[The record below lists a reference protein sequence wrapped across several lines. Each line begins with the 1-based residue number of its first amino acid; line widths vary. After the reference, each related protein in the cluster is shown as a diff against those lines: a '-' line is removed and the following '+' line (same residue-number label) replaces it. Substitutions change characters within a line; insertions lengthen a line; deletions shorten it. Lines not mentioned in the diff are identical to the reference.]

1 MMPQKCACNKHTCV
15 CVSANKVYA
24 CVPQY
29 TTVQTYLK
37 MTQRTNVPC
46 PGKHK
51 MYDDVDVDVNTA
63 RRQSLYAPCR
73 RAARGRWRT
82 SGWPPVPYGRHKQTN
97 VPFATTR
104 KQEHARTARDVCDS
118 LSKVQ
123 VLARKRAKSEIREG
137 GTHGMPEVEK
147 SYILPVRGNHTQAG
161 QRERRDRDSTLLAVS
176 ARRAIFSR

>member
-1 MMPQKCACNKHTCV
+1 MLAQPD
-15 CVSANKVYA
+15 VSLSTHLVGEPPG
-24 CVPQY
+24 VDDERLVDHQY
-29 TTVQTYLK
+29 RMGDTNRQTYLL
-37 MTQRTNVPC
+37 Q
-46 PGKHK
+46 
-51 MYDDVDVDVNTA
+51 
-63 RRQSLYAPCR
+63 Q
-73 RAARGRWRT
+73 
-82 SGWPPVPYGRHKQTN
+82 QE
-97 VPFATTR
+97 